1 MVKYPTNTPRVF
13 PIEMTWKR
21 PFRRRFNVEYTW
33 FVCSVI
39 SVKLAVR
46 DVTQLKPRYL
56 YKASK
61 IQSAWDS
68 RINLE
73 FHENEISKLLF

>member
-1 MVKYPTNTPRVF
+1 MPEKLAKICGKIPYKHSTC
-13 PIEMTWKR
+13 IS
-21 PFRRRFNVEYTW
+21 NVEYTW
-33 FVCSVI
+33 FVCSAI

-46 DVTQLKPRYL
+46 DVTQIKPRYL